1 MSTLKFLPMLGTAA
15 FVSLSTQAAMAEETT
30 YAFQD
35 FSRIKVAQ
43 GIEVRIVS
51 GADEYRVT
59 GEAGGLTGTDPL
71 KITQS
76 GAELSIQRKKRWS
89 PMMGLFDGALKV
101 TVELP
106 ELSRLSV
113 HAGAQASLSGAVAS
127 EVAFDVTSGSELN
140 ARGIEAE
147 AIYLEA
153 SSGSQMNIS
162 GQCQQLEVSASSG
175 ADIDAY
181 ALRCAR
187 VRASASSG
195 ADIDLTATQSVRAKA
210 SSGGD
215 VSVKGNPSERDVS
228 HAIGGAVR
236 IES

>member
-1 MSTLKFLPMLGTAA
+1 
-15 FVSLSTQAAMAEETT
+15 
-30 YAFQD
+30 
-35 FSRIKVAQ
+35 
-43 GIEVRIVS
+43 
-51 GADEYRVT
+51 
-59 GEAGGLTGTDPL
+59 
-71 KITQS
+71 
-76 GAELSIQRKKRWS
+76 
-89 PMMGLFDGALKV
+89 
-101 TVELP
+101 
-106 ELSRLSV
+106 
-113 HAGAQASLSGAVAS
+113 
-127 EVAFDVTSGSELN
+127 
-140 ARGIEAE
+140 
-147 AIYLEA
+147 
-153 SSGSQMNIS
+153 MNIS
-162 GQCQQLEVSASSG
+162 GQCQQLDVSASSG